1 MRAIGGFAAILGTA
15 FAFRLVTGGQ
25 DPFGPAGTVLP
36 PYASAVVGAVVSRLF
51 R

>member
-1 MRAIGGFAAILGTA
+1 VLGTA
-15 FAFRLVTGGQ
+15 FAFQLVPGTA

-36 PYASAVVGAVVSRLF
+36 PYASAIAGAVVSRLF